1 MKKFEG
7 MLFCTD
13 LDGTLYANDKTV
25 SKENMDAISYFK
37 AEGGLFTF
45 ITGRVAETS
54 MEICRT
60 VMPNAP
66 FGCINGGGIYDPCK
80 NQYLWY
86 DTLPGGF
93 LELVRAVDASLPEI
107 AIQFDT
113 EQGIYFYKD
122 NSAMQYFRHVTGVE
136 NRQCSCEGMGIPTM
150 KIVFAHDDPEQIEA
164 LAHLLQN
171 HPLADRFDFIR
182 SEQRLY
188 EILPK
193 NTSKGSVLVKLAKLL
208 NVPIERTI
216 AVGDYNNDVAMLKRA
231 GLSFAVSNAV
241 AEAKAVAKHITVSN
255 NEHAIAAIVDG
266 LDRGIY
272 QI

>member
-25 SKENMDAISYFK
+25 SKENLDAISYFK
-37 AEGGLFTF
+37 SEGGLFTF

-60 VMPNAP
+60 VLPNAP
-66 FGCINGGGIYDPCK
+66 FGCINGGGIFDLQK
-80 NQYLWY
+80 DQYLWHA
-86 DTLPGGF
+86 TLPSGF
-93 LELVRAVDASLPEI
+93 LELVRAVDVALPEI

-113 EQGIYFYKD
+113 EQNIYFYKD
-122 NSAMQYFRHVTGVE
+122 NSAMQYFRAVTGVE
-136 NRQCSCEGMGIPTM
+136 NRQCSRDGVAIPM
-150 KIVFAHDDPEQIEA
+150 LKIVFAHDDPRQIEA
-164 LAHLLQN
+164 LANLLQN
-171 HPLADRFDFIR
+171 HPLSDRFDFIR

-193 NTSKGSVLVKLAKLL
+193 NTSKGNVLVKLAKLL

-216 AVGDYNNDVAMLKRA
+216 AVGDYNNDVAMLKQA

-266 LDRGIY
+266 LDRGFYKI
-272 QI
+272 